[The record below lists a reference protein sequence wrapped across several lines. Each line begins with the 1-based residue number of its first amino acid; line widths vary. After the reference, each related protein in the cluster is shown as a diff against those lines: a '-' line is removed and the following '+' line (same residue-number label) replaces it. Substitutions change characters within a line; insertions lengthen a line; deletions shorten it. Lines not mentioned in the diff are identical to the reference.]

1 VIEIVCSCNIYFLVN
16 SYSMRNT
23 LFHIGARLEKEALFC
38 CELVVND
45 DEHVGEVKQFEVIA
59 AFRYV

>member
-1 VIEIVCSCNIYFLVN
+1 
-16 SYSMRNT
+16 MRNT
-23 LFHIGARLEKEALFC
+23 LFHIGARLEKKVLFC